1 MMATFIHIAI
11 VKQYHISVR
20 QLVLPMYTKI
30 ENSNPDT
37 NHVPFWFNLFSSIG
51 EHFPHFPIGCDAIA
65 LPIVL
70 SNTHFVKGH

>member
-37 NHVPFWFNLFSSIG
+37 NHVP
-51 EHFPHFPIGCDAIA
+51 
-65 LPIVL
+65 V
-70 SNTHFVKGH
+70 